1 MNINLLVS
9 ASDTIDSNSFITPWT
24 FIHFLTGYISAI
36 GIMKCFNASFKTTFI
51 ILLILHTIYEIQ
63 DLKCYFL
70 KKTNIKTDCD
80 KLEWSN
86 NSLYNSIFDTIFF
99 IFGILLVLEI
109 NTKNNCYLIILTILY
124 FTILNF
130 FLFYEYG

>member
-1 MNINLLVS
+1 MNIKLLLS

-36 GIMKCFNASFKTTFI
+36 GIMKCFNASFKKTLI
-51 ILLILHTIYEIQ
+51 ILLILHTIYEIK
-63 DLKCYFL
+63 DLKCYFSKKL
-70 KKTNIKTDCD
+70 NTKTNCD

-109 NTKNNCYLIILTILY
+109 NTENNCYLIILTILY
-124 FTILNF
+124 FMILNF

>member
-1 MNINLLVS
+1 MNIKLLLS

-36 GIMKCFNASFKTTFI
+36 GIMKCFNASFKKTLI
-51 ILLILHTIYEIQ
+51 ILLILHTIYEIK
-63 DLKCYFL
+63 DLKCYFS
-70 KKTNIKTDCD
+70 KKSNTKINCD

-109 NTKNNCYLIILTILY
+109 NTENKCYLIILTILY

-130 FLFYEYG
+130 FLFYKYG

>member
-1 MNINLLVS
+1 VKKIL
-9 ASDTIDSNSFITPWT
+9 ICSNSDFFKSRIKKKN
-24 FIHFLTGYISAI
+24 YI
-36 GIMKCFNASFKTTFI
+36 
-51 ILLILHTIYEIQ
+51 
-63 DLKCYFL
+63 FL

-80 KLEWSN
+80 KLEWGN

-109 NTKNNCYLIILTILY
+109 NTKNNYYLIILTILY
-124 FTILNF
+124 LTILNF